1 MSLLVCS
8 KYKNTQ
14 LHFNVSRCVDLRMYG
29 LLVDLLLDLG

>member
-14 LHFNVSRCVDLRMYG
+14 FHLNGSRFFDLRIDG